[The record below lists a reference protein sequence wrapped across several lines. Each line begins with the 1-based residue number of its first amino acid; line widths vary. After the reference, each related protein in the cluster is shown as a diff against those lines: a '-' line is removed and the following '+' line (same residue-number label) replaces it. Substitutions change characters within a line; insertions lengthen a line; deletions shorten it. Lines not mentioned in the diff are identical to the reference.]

1 MRTAVAVITMISG
14 KLWFFT
20 EALFIIVAI
29 KVIKELVK

>member
-1 MRTAVAVITMISG
+1 MRTAVAVIAMVSG

-29 KVIKELVK
+29 KIIKGLIR

>member
-1 MRTAVAVITMISG
+1 MRTAVAVVAMISG

-29 KVIKELVK
+29 KVIKGLIR